1 MGNVLESLTDVSFQ
15 WSLQVSKEIIQ
26 SAYIELK
33 CDCASHLVTVLVL
46 TPDIGGRL
54 EVGAPGVAN
63 VEPSFLVGILEG
75 VPSSLTSESVEPCRD
90 AGFEVL
96 GVRLDRTGIEVLVDN
111 VLEGVRDGVRRP

>member
-1 MGNVLESLTDVSFQ
+1 M
-15 WSLQVSKEIIQ
+15 
-26 SAYIELK
+26 
-33 CDCASHLVTVLVL
+33 